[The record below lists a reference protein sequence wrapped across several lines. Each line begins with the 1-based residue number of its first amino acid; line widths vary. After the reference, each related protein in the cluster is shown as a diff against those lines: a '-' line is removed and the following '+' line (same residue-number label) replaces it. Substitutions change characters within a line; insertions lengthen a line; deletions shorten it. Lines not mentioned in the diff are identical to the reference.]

1 MLFVSSTRK
10 FELAPNY
17 LRILLIRRA
26 LLETESYFARARIS
40 LLRMPVAK
48 KVGATRNQRRK
59 SSKRHS
65 LDHLLASYAPSQL
78 RSSSPNRNTNG
89 RAKKKKS
96 ATSSTATKATNTKTM
111 AAKKPADKPSERTSR
126 RRQPLDPAV
135 AAFFDPKTSVGA
147 DLLSPGGGAVSY
159 GKKNERS
166 KSRASSRGA
175 KESKTKKPLKVKKT
189 ATTKKPAA
197 PSSKKKTPAK
207 RGRSTPARKVATKKM
222 AVPKAPQNST
232 QYIMAERRRKSRPE
246 RPIKNLTSPRAE
258 RLASPG
264 VPPKSNL
271 NMFGSMMPQALKGEE
286 EEDVEEDLDELIGDI
301 FNENP
306 LVAAAKKSG
315 GNGSRRGSK
324 SQAESSL
331 YDAQNALIESQ
342 AKRIGELQNEIIR
355 LKMKLRDYEDE
366 KIMADA
372 NVSQRLMKRM
382 KGLFKF

>member
-17 LRILLIRRA
+17 LHSPLIRRA
-26 LLETESYFARARIS
+26 LLETVSYFARARIS

-89 RAKKKKS
+89 RAKKKS

-301 FNENP
+301 FNEKP